1 MLSQFFAAFP
11 LGMVT
16 ALIQLQYAHHHQASG
31 VSWLSIVSQVGCV
44 VVIVGL
50 TRVTLRQ
57 GRRLALVAGM
67 GLMLAASMLGLVSA
81 LLDTDLLLYLVAFLL
96 GAGLATNWYIP
107 FAATDFSPKTSR
119 ASDFSYVLSMT
130 AIGMALGSPVVNYT
144 YYLEQQAELPLGVIG
159 FTLCML
165 CCVASVIILWFG
177 LHPIADTMQQSE
189 HLSEDDAR
197 FRFMEAPGASAAIVT
212 LTAMILVIDLLWATT
227 TVYVVSSENELY
239 GTQSLMLVGAAQ
251 ILSSLIG
258 YGISPLFGVVADRLG
273 RTRVVATGYGLAVI
287 GCLILVVAASD
298 TMWVLVAIVILGVG
312 KVAVMVAT
320 GALLIDAVPRHHR
333 VTLQGWA
340 GGISVAVAPLG
351 TIMAFLG
358 MPRLAAIGIIVL
370 IIVFFFVFGAVRRT
384 PRYD

>member
-44 VVIVGL
+44 VAIVGL
-50 TRVTLRQ
+50 MRVTLRQ

-177 LHPIADTMQQSE
+177 LYPIADTMQQSE

-197 FRFMEAPGASAAIVT
+197 FQFMEAPGASAAIVT

-333 VTLQGWA
+333 VILQGWA

-370 IIVFFFVFGAVRRT
+370 IIVFFFVFGAVRST

>member
-44 VVIVGL
+44 AAIIGL
-50 TRVTLRQ
+50 TRITLRQ

-67 GLMLAASMLGLVSA
+67 GLMLAASVLGLVSA
-81 LLDTDLLLYLVAFLL
+81 LLDVDLLLYLVAFLL
-96 GAGLATNWYIP
+96 GAGLAANWYTP
-107 FAATDFSPKTSR
+107 FAATDFSSKTSR

-144 YYLEQQAELPLGVIG
+144 YYLEQQAEIPLGVIG

-165 CCVASVIILWFG
+165 CCMVSVIILWFG
-177 LHPIADTMQQSE
+177 LHPISGTMQQSE
-189 HLSEDDAR
+189 HLSDDNDAR
-197 FRFMEAPGASAAIVT
+197 FRFIEAPGASAAIVT
-212 LTAMILVIDLLWATT
+212 LTAMILVIDLLWTTT

-258 YGISPLFGVVADRLG
+258 YGMSPLFGVVADRLG

-287 GCLILVVAASD
+287 GCLILVVAASE
-298 TMWVLVAIVILGVG
+298 TMWVLAAIVILGIG

-320 GALLIDAVPRHHR
+320 GALLVDHHR
-333 VTLQGWA
+333 VILQGWA

-351 TIMAFLG
+351 TVMAFLG

-384 PRYD
+384 PRHD

>member
-44 VVIVGL
+44 VAIVGL
-50 TRVTLRQ
+50 MRVTLRQ

-130 AIGMALGSPVVNYT
+130 AIGMALGSPVVNST

-177 LHPIADTMQQSE
+177 LYPIADTMQQSE

-197 FRFMEAPGASAAIVT
+197 FQFMEAPGASAAIVT

-333 VTLQGWA
+333 VILQGWA

>member
-44 VVIVGL
+44 VAIVGL

-144 YYLEQQAELPLGVIG
+144 YYLEQQVELPLGVIG

-165 CCVASVIILWFG
+165 CCMASIIILWFG

-189 HLSEDDAR
+189 HLSEDDVQ

-298 TMWVLVAIVILGVG
+298 TMWVLAAIVILGIG

-333 VTLQGWA
+333 VILQGWA

-351 TIMAFLG
+351 TVMAFLG

-384 PRYD
+384 PRHD

>member
-144 YYLEQQAELPLGVIG
+144 YYLEQQVELPLGVIG

-189 HLSEDDAR
+189 HLSEDDVR

-333 VTLQGWA
+333 VILQGWA

>member
-44 VVIVGL
+44 VAIVGL

-189 HLSEDDAR
+189 HLSEDDVR

-333 VTLQGWA
+333 VILQGWA

>member
-50 TRVTLRQ
+50 TMVTLRQ

-320 GALLIDAVPRHHR
+320 SALLIDAVPRHHR
-333 VTLQGWA
+333 VILQGWA

-358 MPRLAAIGIIVL
+358 MPRLAAIGIIML

>member
-44 VVIVGL
+44 VAIVGL

-144 YYLEQQAELPLGVIG
+144 YYLEQQVELPLGVIG

-189 HLSEDDAR
+189 HLSEDDVR

-333 VTLQGWA
+333 VILQGWA

-370 IIVFFFVFGAVRRT
+370 IIVFFFVFGAVRST

>member
-44 VVIVGL
+44 VAIVGL

-333 VTLQGWA
+333 VILQGWA

-370 IIVFFFVFGAVRRT
+370 IIVFFFAFGAVRRT

>member
-298 TMWVLVAIVILGVG
+298 TMWVLVVIVILGVG

-333 VTLQGWA
+333 VILQGWA

>member
-16 ALIQLQYAHHHQASG
+16 ALIQLQHAHHHQASG

-44 VVIVGL
+44 AAIVGI

-81 LLDTDLLLYLVAFLL
+81 LLDVDLLLYLVAFLL

-144 YYLEQQAELPLGVIG
+144 YYLEQQVELPLGVIG

-189 HLSEDDAR
+189 HLSEDDVR

-287 GCLILVVAASD
+287 GCLILVVAASE
-298 TMWVLVAIVILGVG
+298 TMWVLAAIVILGVG

-333 VTLQGWA
+333 VILQGWA

-370 IIVFFFVFGAVRRT
+370 IIVFFFVFGAVRHT

>member
-44 VVIVGL
+44 VAIVGL

-107 FAATDFSPKTSR
+107 FAVTDFSPKTSR
-119 ASDFSYVLSMT
+119 ASDFSYVLSTT

-144 YYLEQQAELPLGVIG
+144 YYLEQQVELPLGVIG

>member
-50 TRVTLRQ
+50 TMVTLRQ
-57 GRRLALVAGM
+57 GRRLALVLGM

-81 LLDTDLLLYLVAFLL
+81 LLDVDLLLYLVAFLL
-96 GAGLATNWYIP
+96 GAGLAANWYTP
-107 FAATDFSPKTSR
+107 FAATDFSQKTSR
-119 ASDFSYVLSMT
+119 ASDFSYALSMT

-144 YYLEQQAELPLGVIG
+144 YYLEQQVELPLGVIG

-197 FRFMEAPGASAAIVT
+197 FRFVEAPGASAAIVT

-333 VTLQGWA
+333 VILQGWA

>member
-16 ALIQLQYAHHHQASG
+16 ALIQLQHAHHHQASG

-44 VVIVGL
+44 AAIVGI

-81 LLDTDLLLYLVAFLL
+81 LLDVDLLLYLVAFLL

-165 CCVASVIILWFG
+165 CCVASIIILWFG

-197 FRFMEAPGASAAIVT
+197 FQFMEAPGASAAIVT

-320 GALLIDAVPRHHR
+320 SALLIDAVPRHHR
-333 VTLQGWA
+333 VILQGWA

-370 IIVFFFVFGAVRRT
+370 IIVFFFVFGAVRHT

>member
-44 VVIVGL
+44 VAIVGL

-144 YYLEQQAELPLGVIG
+144 YYLEQQVELPLGVIG

-333 VTLQGWA
+333 VILQGWA

>member
-227 TVYVVSSENELY
+227 TVFVVSSENELY

-333 VTLQGWA
+333 VILQGWA

>member
-16 ALIQLQYAHHHQASG
+16 ALIQLQHAHHHQASG

-44 VVIVGL
+44 AAIVGI

-81 LLDTDLLLYLVAFLL
+81 LLDVDLLLYLVAFLL

-165 CCVASVIILWFG
+165 CCVASIIILWFG

-197 FRFMEAPGASAAIVT
+197 FQFMEAPGASAAIVT

-273 RTRVVATGYGLAVI
+273 RIRVVATGYGLAVI

-333 VTLQGWA
+333 VILQGWA

-370 IIVFFFVFGAVRRT
+370 IIVFFFVFGAVRHT

>member
-11 LGMVT
+11 LGMVA

-44 VVIVGL
+44 VAIVGL

-177 LHPIADTMQQSE
+177 LYPIADTMQQSE

-333 VTLQGWA
+333 VILQGWA

>member
-11 LGMVT
+11 LGMVA

-44 VVIVGL
+44 VAIVGL

-81 LLDTDLLLYLVAFLL
+81 LLDTDLLFYLVAFLL

-177 LHPIADTMQQSE
+177 LYPIADTMQQSE

-333 VTLQGWA
+333 VILQGWA

>member
-44 VVIVGL
+44 VVIVVL

-107 FAATDFSPKTSR
+107 FAATDFSSKTSR

-177 LHPIADTMQQSE
+177 LHPIADTMQRSE

-227 TVYVVSSENELY
+227 TVYVVSSDNALY
-239 GTQSLMLVGAAQ
+239 GTPSLLLVGAAQ

-384 PRYD
+384 PRHD

>member
-44 VVIVGL
+44 VAIVGL

-177 LHPIADTMQQSE
+177 LHPIADTMQQSK
-189 HLSEDDAR
+189 HLSEDDVR

-212 LTAMILVIDLLWATT
+212 LTAMILMIDLLWATT

-333 VTLQGWA
+333 VILQGWA

>member
-44 VVIVGL
+44 VAIVGL
-50 TRVTLRQ
+50 MRVTLRQ

-119 ASDFSYVLSMT
+119 ASDFSYVLCMT

-177 LHPIADTMQQSE
+177 LYPIADTMQQSE

-258 YGISPLFGVVADRLG
+258 YGISPLFGVVAERLG

-333 VTLQGWA
+333 VILQGWA

-370 IIVFFFVFGAVRRT
+370 IIVFFFVFGAVRST

>member
-44 VVIVGL
+44 VVIVVL

-333 VTLQGWA
+333 VILQGWA

>member
-44 VVIVGL
+44 VAIVGL

-130 AIGMALGSPVVNYT
+130 AIGMALGSPVVNST

-177 LHPIADTMQQSE
+177 LYPIADTMQQSE

-197 FRFMEAPGASAAIVT
+197 FQFMEAPGASAAIVT

-258 YGISPLFGVVADRLG
+258 YGMSPLFGVVADRLG

-287 GCLILVVAASD
+287 GCLILVVAASE

-333 VTLQGWA
+333 VILQGWA

>member
-44 VVIVGL
+44 VAIVGL
-50 TRVTLRQ
+50 MRVTLRQ

-177 LHPIADTMQQSE
+177 LYPIADTMQQSE

-197 FRFMEAPGASAAIVT
+197 FQFMEAPGASAAIVT

-333 VTLQGWA
+333 VILQGWA

-351 TIMAFLG
+351 TVMAFLG

-370 IIVFFFVFGAVRRT
+370 IIVFFFVFGAVRST

>member
-16 ALIQLQYAHHHQASG
+16 ALIQLQHAHHHQASG

-44 VVIVGL
+44 AAIVGI

-81 LLDTDLLLYLVAFLL
+81 LLDVDLLLYLVAFLL

-165 CCVASVIILWFG
+165 CCVASIIILWFG

-197 FRFMEAPGASAAIVT
+197 FQFMEAPGASAAIVT

-273 RTRVVATGYGLAVI
+273 RTRVVVTGYGLAVI

-333 VTLQGWA
+333 VILQGWA

-370 IIVFFFVFGAVRRT
+370 IIVFFFVFGAVRHT

>member
-81 LLDTDLLLYLVAFLL
+81 LLDSDLLLYLVAFLL

-177 LHPIADTMQQSE
+177 LHPIADTMQRSE

>member
-44 VVIVGL
+44 VVIVVL

-107 FAATDFSPKTSR
+107 FAATDFSSKTSR

-177 LHPIADTMQQSE
+177 LHPIADTMQRSE

>member
-44 VVIVGL
+44 VAIVGL

-258 YGISPLFGVVADRLG
+258 YGISPLFGMVADRLG

>member
-44 VVIVGL
+44 VAIVGL
-50 TRVTLRQ
+50 MRVTLRQ

-119 ASDFSYVLSMT
+119 ASDFSYVLCMT
-130 AIGMALGSPVVNYT
+130 AIGMALGAPVVNYT

-177 LHPIADTMQQSE
+177 LYPIADTMQQSE

-333 VTLQGWA
+333 VILQGWA

-370 IIVFFFVFGAVRRT
+370 IIVFFFVFGAVRST

>member
-44 VVIVGL
+44 VVIVVL

-107 FAATDFSPKTSR
+107 FAATDFSQKTSR

-189 HLSEDDAR
+189 HLSEDDVR

-258 YGISPLFGVVADRLG
+258 YGISPLFGMVADRLG

-287 GCLILVVAASD
+287 GCLILVVAASE
-298 TMWVLVAIVILGVG
+298 TMWVLAAIVILGIG

-320 GALLIDAVPRHHR
+320 GALLVDAVPRHHR

>member
-44 VVIVGL
+44 VAIVGL

-189 HLSEDDAR
+189 HLSEDDVR

-212 LTAMILVIDLLWATT
+212 LTTMILVIDLLWATT

-333 VTLQGWA
+333 VILQGWA

-370 IIVFFFVFGAVRRT
+370 IIVFFFAFGAVRRT

>member
-44 VVIVGL
+44 VAIVGL

-177 LHPIADTMQQSE
+177 LYPIADTMQQSE

>member
-44 VVIVGL
+44 VAIVGL

-96 GAGLATNWYIP
+96 GAGLAANWYAP

-177 LHPIADTMQQSE
+177 LYPIADTMQQSE

>member
-44 VVIVGL
+44 VAIVGL

>member
-44 VVIVGL
+44 VVIVVL

-177 LHPIADTMQQSE
+177 LYPIADTMQQSE

-333 VTLQGWA
+333 VILQGWA

>member
-44 VVIVGL
+44 VAIVGL

-130 AIGMALGSPVVNYT
+130 AIGMDLGSPVVNYT
-144 YYLEQQAELPLGVIG
+144 YYLEQQVELPLGVIG

-189 HLSEDDAR
+189 HLSEDDVR

-333 VTLQGWA
+333 VILQGWA

-370 IIVFFFVFGAVRRT
+370 IIVFFFVFGAVRST

>member
-44 VVIVGL
+44 VVIVVL

-177 LHPIADTMQQSE
+177 LYPIADTMQQSE

-333 VTLQGWA
+333 VILQGWA

-384 PRYD
+384 PRHD

>member
-1 MLSQFFAAFP
+1 MLSQLFAAFP

-44 VVIVGL
+44 VAIVGL
-50 TRVTLRQ
+50 MRVTLRQ

-130 AIGMALGSPVVNYT
+130 AIGMALGSPVVNST

-177 LHPIADTMQQSE
+177 LYPIADTMQQSE

-197 FRFMEAPGASAAIVT
+197 FQFMEAPGASAAIVT

-333 VTLQGWA
+333 VILQGWA